1 MNHALSNQV
10 YLLELYK
17 TLSASNTSI
26 RASIKEN
33 KVFKNLKCRPCI
45 YQKTRW
51 LGGQNLF
58 YCAKRAYEKGAFD
71 DDIKCPVELEVIE
84 IYLQVLLPAYHM
96 NLHLE
101 WKRIVHLL
109 VTLFQQC
116 FD

>member
-17 TLSASNTSI
+17 TLSAASTSI

-58 YCAKRAYEKGAFD
+58 FCAKRAYEKGAYD
-71 DDIKCPVELEVIE
+71 GDIKCPVELEVIE
-84 IYLQVLLPAYHM
+84 MYLQVLLPAY
-96 NLHLE
+96 
-101 WKRIVHLL
+101 
-109 VTLFQQC
+109 
-116 FD
+116 